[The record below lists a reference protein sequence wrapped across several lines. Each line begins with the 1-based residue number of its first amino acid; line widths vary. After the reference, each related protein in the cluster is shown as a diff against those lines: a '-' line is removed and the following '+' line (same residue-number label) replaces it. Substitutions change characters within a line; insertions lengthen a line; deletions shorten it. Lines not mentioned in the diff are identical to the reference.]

1 MKEHIMYAERETGGF
16 ARGGIIEGRAERV
29 GNADTAKGAE
39 ARQYQNPQEFQ
50 QRLAAPARLAKI
62 GSAPL
67 MSEWSSVKAATRPV
81 PAATRESA
89 IDWSTPSAVIIDFA
103 QARRSRHAA
112 RVGEESPNEI
122 QYSPTL
128 TDWVVFGCALMAT
141 AFYPALAWFVI
152 GF

>member
-16 ARGGIIEGRAERV
+16 ARGRIIEGRAERV

-50 QRLAAPARLAKI
+50 LRLAAPVRLAKI
-62 GSAPL
+62 GPAAL
-67 MSEWSSVKAATRPV
+67 TNEWSSAKAAIRPV
-81 PAATRESA
+81 PAATGESA
-89 IDWSTPSAVIIDFA
+89 TDRSTPSAVIIDFA

-112 RVGEESPNEI
+112 RVGEESSNEN
-122 QYSPTL
+122 QNGPTL
-128 TDWVVFGCALMAT
+128 TDWAVFGCALMAT